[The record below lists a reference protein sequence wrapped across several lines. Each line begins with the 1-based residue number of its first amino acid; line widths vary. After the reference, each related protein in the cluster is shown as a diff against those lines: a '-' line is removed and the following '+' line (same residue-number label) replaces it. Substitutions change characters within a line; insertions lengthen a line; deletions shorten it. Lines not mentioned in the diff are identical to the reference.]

1 MFDLNLANGVGIVA
15 LTMTLIALTR
25 TSNKGLLAVLG
36 TAVALWAIHYGLLG
50 SVSGFA
56 VHVVAA
62 VSLFVAHAIQHT
74 SNATRATTGVVFSLM
89 GVSVTAYFGS
99 GLADV
104 LAAVGCVIITMTQ
117 FTGNG
122 NTLRIGFMTG
132 ETVFFGFALLVGSV
146 PGMIVTAGN
155 FAAGAIGLYRRNQA
169 AKAAIIPG

>member
-1 MFDLNLANGVGIVA
+1 MMELNLANTIGVVA
-15 LTMTLIALTR
+15 LVMTAVALSR
-25 TSNKGLLAVLG
+25 TSNKGLLATLG
-36 TAVALWAIHYGLLG
+36 TAVSLWAIHYGLLG

-62 VSLFVAHAIQHT
+62 VSLFVAHGIRHT
-74 SNATRATTGVVFSLM
+74 SSTTRAAAGALFSLTGV
-89 GVSVTAYFGS
+89 GVTWYFGA

-132 ETVFFGFALLVGSV
+132 ETAFFGFALILGSL

-155 FAAGAIGLYRRNQA
+155 FVAGAIGLYRRRQA
-169 AKAAIIPG
+169 AKSGVVTG

>member
-1 MFDLNLANGVGIVA
+1 MLELSLANAIGVIA
-15 LTMTLIALTR
+15 LTMTAVALTR
-25 TSNKGLLAVLG
+25 TSNHGLLLTLGAAVS
-36 TAVALWAIHYGLLG
+36 LWAIHYGLLG

-62 VSLFVAHAIQHT
+62 TSLFVAHWTQ
-74 SNATRATTGVVFSLM
+74 SATTGKRALM
-89 GVSVTAYFGS
+89 GLSFSALGVTVTWHFGT

-117 FTGNG
+117 FNGNG

-132 ETVFFGFALLVGSV
+132 ELVLFGFALLVGSL

-155 FAAGAIGLYRRNQA
+155 FGAGAIGLYRRHRA
-169 AKAAIIPG
+169 AKPCALTT